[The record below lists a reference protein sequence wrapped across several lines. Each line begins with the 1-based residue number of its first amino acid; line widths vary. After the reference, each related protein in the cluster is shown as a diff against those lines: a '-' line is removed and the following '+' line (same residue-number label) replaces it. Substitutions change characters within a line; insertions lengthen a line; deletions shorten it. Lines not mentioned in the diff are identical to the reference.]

1 VKVLGED
8 VFPEWSEAVQDTVV
22 VPSPKVEPE
31 PGLQETVGE
40 PSSVSVAD
48 ALNVTAAPLLEVASA
63 VIGPGTVRLGG
74 VESSTVTLN
83 DLVAEVFPAES
94 IAVQETVVVPIGKLV
109 PEPLVHEMS
118 GEESIASLAD
128 TG

>member
-1 VKVLGED
+1 M
-8 VFPEWSEAVQDTVV
+8 FPEWSEAVQDTVV